1 VSGGLPPYTYQWF
14 KNGVSVGVT
23 TASYQECFSWNGYGG
38 GSYQFTLRVD
48 VRDAQNT
55 LVSASKTVTAY
66 NSGGGM
72 ERVSENSK
80 SPQLLLPEDF
90 SVSQNFPNPFNP
102 ETEITF
108 GLPERSTV
116 KITILD
122 LLGREVMTLTNAE
135 YRAGYQRV
143 RWDGTDSN
151 GNKIGSGIYFY
162 RITAT
167 SESGKQFAKVMKMA
181 LTK

>member
-1 VSGGLPPYTYQWF
+1 
-14 KNGVSVGVT
+14 
-23 TASYQECFSWNGYGG
+23 
-38 GSYQFTLRVD
+38 
-48 VRDAQNT
+48 
-55 LVSASKTVTAY
+55 
-66 NSGGGM
+66 M

-167 SESGKQFAKVMKMA
+167 SESGKQFAKVMKNGIDQITNSISYHLPKVHA
-181 LTK
+181 GGFLLAWTFSFDCLPEEID